1 MIKMLL
7 QHRRNDKVFGQPYC
21 LNIPNW
27 LTWKGFYDEV
37 YYQMK
42 RHIKEDDIAT
52 EVDMPTPLSQIVLDR
67 KPAYRT
73 GMIKVKEKSV
83 IHKIE
88 LDTNP
93 KYF

>member
-21 LNIPNW
+21 LN
-27 LTWKGFYDEV
+27 
-37 YYQMK
+37 
-42 RHIKEDDIAT
+42 KEDDIAT